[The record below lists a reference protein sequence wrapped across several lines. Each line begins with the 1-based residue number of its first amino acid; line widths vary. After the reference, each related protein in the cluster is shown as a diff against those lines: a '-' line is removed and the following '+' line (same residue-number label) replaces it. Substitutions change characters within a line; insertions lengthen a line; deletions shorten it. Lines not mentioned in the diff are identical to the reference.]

1 MGVPRPSSSLAA
13 VRSERGSGTVL
24 MTAVIAALLV
34 VALGV
39 SSLMGAQSAA
49 GRARSAADLA
59 ALGGA
64 TALTSVVAPGDP
76 CAVAERVAR
85 ADGGSLRSCEVEGED
100 VTVEV
105 GVEVRVLGVG
115 RVAVGVARA
124 GPVDP

>member
-1 MGVPRPSSSLAA
+1 MRSRVKDGP
-13 VRSERGSGTVL
+13 RSERGSGTVL
-24 MTAVIAALLV
+24 MTGVIAALLV

-39 SSLMGAQSAA
+39 AGLMSAQAVA
-49 GRARSAADLA
+49 GRARAAADLA

-64 TALTSVVAPGDP
+64 TALTSVRAPGDP
-76 CAVAERVAR
+76 CAVAERVAA
-85 ADGGSLRSCEVEGED
+85 ADAAVLRSCEVSGED

-124 GPVDP
+124 GPVDG